1 MGVRKDY
8 KQLIKQSDEYS
19 AIVMGIIFWTLIA
32 ACFLLFSIPRRIIDG
47 LINTIDE
54 DMKNYYV
61 INGWRKIK
69 IIIMTM
75 III

>member
-8 KQLIKQSDEYS
+8 KQLVKQSDEYS

-32 ACFLLFSIPRRIIDG
+32 ACFLLFSILRRIID
-47 LINTIDE
+47 E
-54 DMKNYYV
+54 D
-61 INGWRKIK
+61 

>member
-8 KQLIKQSDEYS
+8 KQLVKQSDEYS

-47 LINTIDE
+47 LINAIDE

-61 INGWRKIK
+61 ING
-69 IIIMTM
+69 
-75 III
+75 